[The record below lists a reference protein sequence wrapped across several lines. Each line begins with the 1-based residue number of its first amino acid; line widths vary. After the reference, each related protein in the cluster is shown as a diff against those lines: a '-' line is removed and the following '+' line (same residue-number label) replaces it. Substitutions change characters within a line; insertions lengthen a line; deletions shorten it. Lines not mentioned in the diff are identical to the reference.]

1 MDFGENSGTSGIETT
16 PQNQEEVTNLET
28 GGIEHS
34 NGGEPAPD
42 INENNGEGGEQTT
55 SPVKEETKPNET
67 TPANQETKLEAGT
80 QIEVDD
86 TTYTVDK
93 NGNLIDVNGAI
104 FKEAK
109 DVAEWMKSFEKV
121 DETGKEDEISISKI
135 QDALGIDI
143 TDDNDKPIEYPN
155 TPEGVKQYV
164 EAVIETSKQEVA
176 EATINSLV
184 TKYPFIQDVINYYVA
199 NNNSLEGFQ
208 QQVDRS
214 NIEIDE
220 NNVEQQKAI
229 IKAAWREQN
238 RKGDVD
244 AYIKYLE
251 STGIL
256 LTTAQDELDGLKEL
270 DEQRRTKLAEEAQQ
284 KEQENLQEQVAYWN
298 GVKEVIDSR
307 KIGKYKIPESIIV
320 ERDGKK
326 LSVTPN
332 DFFNYLYQID
342 AKGYSR
348 YQYDLAKETPESK
361 RDDAILRAYL
371 KFVGGDYS
379 NLVDMAINEKEVQKL
394 RLKAKE
400 NHKSQMRITKPA
412 TTTKTGGKMDFGD

>member
-1 MDFGENSGTSGIETT
+1 MDFEETSGTNVEVNN
-16 PQNQEEVTNLET
+16 PQNGEDVTNLHT
-28 GGIEHS
+28 GKIEVDA
-34 NGGEPAPD
+34 NGEAAED
-42 INENNGEGGEQTT
+42 INAGE
-55 SPVKEETKPNET
+55 EETDIKPSPIEKDNTNNKPEN
-67 TPANQETKLEAGT
+67 AGEENKLEAGT

-86 TTYTVDK
+86 KTYTVDAD
-93 NGNLIDVNGAI
+93 GNLLNADGSI

-121 DETGKEDEISISKI
+121 DETGKKDEISITTI

-143 TDDNDKPIEYPN
+143 TDDDDKPIEYPN
-155 TPEGVKQYV
+155 TTEGIKDYV
-164 EAVIETSKQEVA
+164 NAVIETSKQEVA

-184 TKYPFIQDVINYYVA
+184 IKYPFIQDVINYYIT
-199 NNNSLEGFQ
+199 NNNSLEGYNQ
-208 QQVDRS
+208 SVDRS

-229 IKAAWREQN
+229 IKTAWKEQN
-238 RKGDVD
+238 HKGDVD

-256 LTTAQDELDGLKEL
+256 LTTAQEELDGLKEL

-307 KIGKYKIPESIIV
+307 KIGRYTIPDSIII

-332 DFFNYLYQID
+332 DFFNYLYQVD
-342 AKGYSR
+342 AKGFSR
-348 YQYDLAKETPESK
+348 YQYDLAKETPESR

-400 NHKSQMRITKPA
+400 NHKSQMRVTKPA
-412 TTTKTGGKMDFGD
+412 ASKQKGGKMDFGD

>member
-1 MDFGENSGTSGIETT
+1 MDFGENGGTTSIETS
-16 PQNQEEVTNLET
+16 PQINEEITNLET
-28 GGIEHS
+28 GKIEHS

-42 INENNGEGGEQTT
+42 INEVEEEETKVKPPVEEEQKPDEKPDKT
-55 SPVKEETKPNET
+55 VKEE
-67 TPANQETKLEAGT
+67 KLDAGT

-86 TTYTVDK
+86 KTYTVDK
-93 NGNLIDVNGAI
+93 DGNLVDESGVI

-109 DVAEWMKSFEKV
+109 NVAEWMKSFEKV
-121 DETGKEDEISISKI
+121 DETGKKDEISISTI

-143 TDDNDKPIEYPN
+143 TDDNDKSIEYPN
-155 TPEGVKQYV
+155 TPDGVKQYV

-176 EATINSLV
+176 EATINSLI
-184 TKYPFIQDVINYYVA
+184 TKYPFIQDAINYYIT
-199 NNNSLEGFQ
+199 NNNSLDGFK

-220 NNVEQQKAI
+220 KNVEQQKAI
-229 IKAAWREQN
+229 IKAAWKEQN

-256 LTTAQDELDGLKEL
+256 LATAQDELDGLKEL
-270 DEQRRTKLAEEAQQ
+270 DEQKRTKLAEEAKQ
-284 KEQENLQEQVAYWN
+284 KEEESVKQQVAYWN

-307 KIGKYKIPESIIV
+307 KIGKYTIPESIII

-342 AKGYSR
+342 SKGFSR
-348 YQYDLAKETPESK
+348 YQYDLAKETPESR

-379 NLVDMAINEKEVQKL
+379 NLVDMAINEKEVLKL

-400 NHKSQMRITKPA
+400 NHKLQMRVTKPAITKP
-412 TTTKTGGKMDFGD
+412 KGGKIDFGD

>member
-1 MDFGENSGTSGIETT
+1 MDFGENGGTNVEVNN
-16 PQNQEEVTNLET
+16 PQNQEETTNIQT
-28 GGIEHS
+28 GKIEVDA
-34 NGGEPAPD
+34 NGEPVED
-42 INENNGEGGEQTT
+42 INAGEEEEDNNS
-55 SPVKEETKPNET
+55 SPVKREDTDKKPENEGEEN
-67 TPANQETKLEAGT
+67 KLEAGT

-86 TTYTVDK
+86 KTYTVDAD
-93 NGNLIDVNGAI
+93 GNLLNADGSI

-121 DETGKEDEISISKI
+121 DETGKKDEISITTI

-143 TDDNDKPIEYPN
+143 TDDDDKPIEYPN
-155 TPEGVKQYV
+155 TPEGIKDYV
-164 EAVIETSKQEVA
+164 NAVIETSKQEIA

-184 TKYPFIQDVINYYVA
+184 TKYPFVQDVINYYIT
-199 NNNSLEGFQ
+199 NNNSLEGYNQ
-208 QQVDRS
+208 SVDRS

-256 LTTAQDELDGLKEL
+256 LTTAQEELDGLKEL
-270 DEQRRTKLAEEAQQ
+270 DEQNRQKLADDAKQ
-284 KEQENLQEQVAYWN
+284 KEEESIKQQIAYWN
-298 GVKEVIDSR
+298 GVKEIIDSK
-307 KIGKYKIPESIIV
+307 KIGKYTIPDSIII

-332 DFFNYLYQID
+332 DFFNYLYQVD
-342 AKGYSR
+342 SKGYSR
-348 YQYDLAKETPESK
+348 YQYDLAKETPESR

-400 NHKSQMRITKPA
+400 NHKSQMRVTKPA
-412 TTTKTGGKMDFGD
+412 APKQKGGKMDFGD

>member
-1 MDFGENSGTSGIETT
+1 MDFGETSGTNVEVNN
-16 PQNQEEVTNLET
+16 PQNKEDVTNLQT
-28 GGIEHS
+28 GKVEV
-34 NGGEPAPD
+34 NT
-42 INENNGEGGEQTT
+42 NGEAIEEINAGEEETDNNP
-55 SPVKEETKPNET
+55 SPVEKNDTNNKPENAGEEN
-67 TPANQETKLEAGT
+67 KLEAGT

-86 TTYTVDK
+86 KTYTVDAD
-93 NGNLIDVNGAI
+93 GNLLNADGSI

-121 DETGKEDEISISKI
+121 DETGNKDEISITTI

-143 TDDNDKPIEYPN
+143 TDDDDKPIEYPN
-155 TPEGVKQYV
+155 TPEGIKDYV
-164 EAVIETSKQEVA
+164 NAVIETSKQEVA

-184 TKYPFIQDVINYYVA
+184 TKYPFIQDVINYYIT
-199 NNNSLEGFQ
+199 NNNSLEGYNQ
-208 QQVDRS
+208 SIDRS

-229 IKAAWREQN
+229 IKAAWKEQN

-256 LTTAQDELDGLKEL
+256 LTTAQEELDGLKEL

-284 KEQENLQEQVAYWN
+284 KEQENLQEQVSYWN

-307 KIGKYKIPESIIV
+307 KIGRYTIPDSIII

-332 DFFNYLYQID
+332 DFFNYLYQVD
-342 AKGYSR
+342 AKGFSR
-348 YQYDLAKETPESK
+348 YQYDLAKETPESR

>member
-1 MDFGENSGTSGIETT
+1 MDFGENGGTSGIETT

-42 INENNGEGGEQTT
+42 INENNGDGGEQTT
-55 SPVKEETKPNET
+55 PPVKKETKANET

-86 TTYTVDK
+86 TTYTVDE

-184 TKYPFIQDVINYYVA
+184 TKYPFIHDVINYYVA

-208 QQVDRS
+208 QQIDRS

-229 IKAAWREQN
+229 IKTAWREQN

-256 LTTAQDELDGLKEL
+256 LATAQDELDGLKEL
-270 DEQRRTKLAEEAQQ
+270 DEQRRTKLAEEAKQ

-307 KIGKYKIPESIIV
+307 KIGKYTIPESIIV

-348 YQYDLAKETPESK
+348 YQYDLAKETPESR

-400 NHKSQMRITKPA
+400 NHKSQMRITKPT

>member
-1 MDFGENSGTSGIETT
+1 MDFGENSGANVEVNN
-16 PQNQEEVTNLET
+16 PQNEEEITNLQT
-28 GGIEHS
+28 GKVEVDA
-34 NGGEPAPD
+34 NGEPAED
-42 INENNGEGGEQTT
+42 INAREEEIDNNP
-55 SPVKEETKPNET
+55 SPVEKNDTNNKPENAGEEN
-67 TPANQETKLEAGT
+67 KLEAGT

-86 TTYTVDK
+86 KIYTVDA
-93 NGNLIDVNGAI
+93 NGNLLNADGSI

-121 DETGKEDEISISKI
+121 DETGNKDEISISTI

-143 TDDNDKPIEYPN
+143 TDDDDKPIEYPN
-155 TPEGVKQYV
+155 TPEGIKDYV
-164 EAVIETSKQEVA
+164 NAVIETSKQEVA

-184 TKYPFIQDVINYYVA
+184 TKYPFIQDVINYYIT
-199 NNNSLEGFQ
+199 NNNSLEGYNQ
-208 QQVDRS
+208 SVDRS

-229 IKAAWREQN
+229 IKTAWKEQN

-256 LTTAQDELDGLKEL
+256 LTTAQEELDGLKEL

-298 GVKEVIDSR
+298 SVKEVIDSR
-307 KIGKYKIPESIIV
+307 KIGRYTIPDSIII

-332 DFFNYLYQID
+332 DFFNYLYQVD
-342 AKGYSR
+342 AKGFSR

-400 NHKSQMRITKPA
+400 NHKSQMRVTKPA
-412 TTTKTGGKMDFGD
+412 AHKQKGGKMDFGD

>member
-1 MDFGENSGTSGIETT
+1 MDFGENGGTSGIETT

-42 INENNGEGGEQTT
+42 INENNGEGGEETT
-55 SPVKEETKPNET
+55 PPVKDETKPNET

-86 TTYTVDK
+86 ATYTVDE
-93 NGNLIDVNGAI
+93 NGNLVDVNGAI

-155 TPEGVKQYV
+155 TLEGVKQYV

-256 LTTAQDELDGLKEL
+256 LATAQDELDGLKEL
-270 DEQRRTKLAEEAQQ
+270 DEQRKTQLAEEAKQ

-298 GVKEVIDSR
+298 SVKEVIDSR

-348 YQYDLAKETPESK
+348 YQYDLAKETPESR

>member
-1 MDFGENSGTSGIETT
+1 MDFGENGGTSGIEAT

-42 INENNGEGGEQTT
+42 INENDGEGGEQTT
-55 SPVKEETKPNET
+55 PPVKEETKPNET

-86 TTYTVDK
+86 TTYTVDE
-93 NGNLIDVNGAI
+93 NGNLIDANGTI

-143 TDDNDKPIEYPN
+143 TDDNNKPIEYPN

-184 TKYPFIQDVINYYVA
+184 TKYPFIQDAINYYVA

-208 QQVDRS
+208 QQIDRS

-220 NNVEQQKAI
+220 NNIEQQKAI
-229 IKAAWREQN
+229 IKTAWREQN

-256 LTTAQDELDGLKEL
+256 LATAQDELDGLKEL

-298 GVKEVIDSR
+298 SVKEVIDSR
-307 KIGKYKIPESIIV
+307 KIGKYTIPESIIV

-332 DFFNYLYQID
+332 DFFNYLYQVD
-342 AKGYSR
+342 AKGFSR
-348 YQYDLAKETPESK
+348 YQYDLAKETPESR

-400 NHKSQMRITKPA
+400 NHKSQMRITKP
-412 TTTKTGGKMDFGD
+412 TEPKQKGGKMDFGD

>member
-1 MDFGENSGTSGIETT
+1 MDFGETSGTNVEVNN
-16 PQNQEEVTNLET
+16 PQNKEDVTNLQT
-28 GGIEHS
+28 GKVEV
-34 NGGEPAPD
+34 NT
-42 INENNGEGGEQTT
+42 NGEAIEEINAGEEETDNNP
-55 SPVKEETKPNET
+55 SPVEKNDTNNKPENAGEEN
-67 TPANQETKLEAGT
+67 KLEAGT

-86 TTYTVDK
+86 KTYTVDAD
-93 NGNLIDVNGAI
+93 GNLLNADGSI

-121 DETGKEDEISISKI
+121 DETGNKDEISITTI

-143 TDDNDKPIEYPN
+143 TDDDDKPIEYPN
-155 TPEGVKQYV
+155 TPEGIKDYV
-164 EAVIETSKQEVA
+164 NAVIETSKQEVA

-184 TKYPFIQDVINYYVA
+184 TKYPFIQDVINYYIT
-199 NNNSLEGFQ
+199 NNNSLEGYNQ
-208 QQVDRS
+208 SIDRS

-229 IKAAWREQN
+229 IKAAWKEQN

-256 LTTAQDELDGLKEL
+256 LTTAQEELDGLKEL

-284 KEQENLQEQVAYWN
+284 KEQENLQEQVSYWN

-307 KIGKYKIPESIIV
+307 KIGRYTIPDSIII

-332 DFFNYLYQID
+332 DFFNYLYQVD
-342 AKGYSR
+342 AKGFSR
-348 YQYDLAKETPESK
+348 YQYDLAKETPESR

-400 NHKSQMRITKPA
+400 NHKSQMRVTKPA
-412 TTTKTGGKMDFGD
+412 APKQKGGKMDFGD

>member
-1 MDFGENSGTSGIETT
+1 MDFGETSGTNVEVNN
-16 PQNQEEVTNLET
+16 PQNEEDVTNLQT
-28 GGIEHS
+28 GKVEV
-34 NGGEPAPD
+34 NT
-42 INENNGEGGEQTT
+42 NGESIEEINTGEEETDNNP
-55 SPVKEETKPNET
+55 SPVEKKNDTNNKPENTGEEN
-67 TPANQETKLEAGT
+67 KLEAGT

-86 TTYTVDK
+86 KTYTVDTD
-93 NGNLIDVNGAI
+93 GNLLNVDGSI

-109 DVAEWMKSFEKV
+109 DVDEWMKSFEKV
-121 DETGKEDEISISKI
+121 DETGNKDEISISTI

-143 TDDNDKPIEYPN
+143 TDDDDKPIEYPN
-155 TPEGVKQYV
+155 TPEGIKDYV
-164 EAVIETSKQEVA
+164 NAVIETSKQEVA

-184 TKYPFIQDVINYYVA
+184 TKYPFIQDVINYYIT
-199 NNNSLEGFQ
+199 NNNSLEGYNQ
-208 QQVDRS
+208 SVDRS

-229 IKAAWREQN
+229 IKAAWKEQN

-256 LTTAQDELDGLKEL
+256 LTTAQEELDGLKEL

-298 GVKEVIDSR
+298 SVKEVIDSR
-307 KIGKYKIPESIIV
+307 KIGRYTIPDSIII

-332 DFFNYLYQID
+332 DFFNYLYQVD
-342 AKGYSR
+342 AKGFSR

-400 NHKSQMRITKPA
+400 NHKLQMRVTKPA
-412 TTTKTGGKMDFGD
+412 VSKQKGGKMDFGD

>member
-1 MDFGENSGTSGIETT
+1 MDFGETSGTNVEVNN
-16 PQNQEEVTNLET
+16 PQNEQEVTNIQT
-28 GGIEHS
+28 GKVEV
-34 NGGEPAPD
+34 NT
-42 INENNGEGGEQTT
+42 NGEVIEEINSGEEETDNNP
-55 SPVKEETKPNET
+55 SPVEKNDTNNKPENAGEEN
-67 TPANQETKLEAGT
+67 KLEAGT

-86 TTYTVDK
+86 KTYTVDAD
-93 NGNLIDVNGAI
+93 GNLLNADGSI

-109 DVAEWMKSFEKV
+109 DVDEWMKSFEKV
-121 DETGKEDEISISKI
+121 DETGNKDEISISTI

-155 TPEGVKQYV
+155 TPEGIKDYV
-164 EAVIETSKQEVA
+164 NAVIETSKQEVA

-184 TKYPFIQDVINYYVA
+184 TKYPFIQDIINYYIT
-199 NNNSLEGFQ
+199 NNNSLEGYNQ
-208 QQVDRS
+208 SVDRS

-229 IKAAWREQN
+229 IKAAWKEQN

-256 LTTAQDELDGLKEL
+256 LTTAQEELDGLKEL
-270 DEQRRTKLAEEAQQ
+270 DEQNRQKLADDAKKKEEESIKQQ
-284 KEQENLQEQVAYWN
+284 IAYWN
-298 GVKEVIDSR
+298 GVKEIIDSK
-307 KIGKYKIPESIIV
+307 KIGKYTIPDSIII

-332 DFFNYLYQID
+332 DFFNYLYQVD
-342 AKGYSR
+342 AKGFSR
-348 YQYDLAKETPESK
+348 YQYDLAKETPESR

-400 NHKSQMRITKPA
+400 NHKSQMRVTKPA
-412 TTTKTGGKMDFGD
+412 TPKQKGGKMDFGD